1 MTSCFH
7 EFCSATKTSNYTRA
21 VMHAG
26 GEVYDGIVSSELRA
40 TQFAVAATNRSALGS
55 DEAGP
60 AVEMRSDEVG

>member
-1 MTSCFH
+1 
-7 EFCSATKTSNYTRA
+7 
-21 VMHAG
+21 MHAG